1 MDQTLQMLAGQGAEV
16 LDAAAQQGR
25 LLLLPSRLVQ
35 FAIIGG
41 ALMLA
46 WALRR
51 HYAPRLRDWMRSREG
66 WPRWRL
72 RILIVVHRNLQLAV
86 FVVLLWLSVWIMAQ
100 YSPFPSRRF
109 LLELAASLA
118 TAWLLVS
125 VAGRLIQNRLLRR
138 TVTWGAWIY
147 VTLHYLGL
155 VEDTAAALDSLA
167 IELGELR
174 LSALMIIQGL
184 AIATVLLLAI
194 RLASRLASERIR
206 ENEDLSPSMQVL
218 AIKAAQAALYIT
230 GFFVLV
236 RAIGFDLTGLAVL
249 SGAIGVG
256 IGFGLQKV
264 VSNLVSGIIILLDK
278 SIKPGDVISIGENFG
293 WINKLSAR
301 YASITTRDGR
311 EFLIPNEDFIT
322 GQVLNWSHSDR
333 FVRLDVHFG
342 CAYKDDPHKVRRIA
356 VDAAR
361 SVDRVL
367 PSRPPVCHITA
378 FGSSSIDY
386 VLRFWITD
394 PSGGLT
400 NIRGNVYLALW
411 DAFQENGI
419 TIPFPQREV
428 RLLEPNPA
436 GTGTNSSET
445 AVERGQA
452 PS

>member
-1 MDQTLQMLAGQGAEV
+1 MDQTLQMLAEQGAEA
-16 LDAAAQQGR
+16 LDAAALQGR
-25 LLLLPSRLVQ
+25 LLLLPSRQVQ
-35 FAIIGG
+35 FAIIIG
-41 ALMLA
+41 AFALA
-46 WALRR
+46 WGLRR
-51 HYAPRLRDWMRSREG
+51 LYGPRLREWMRRRAG

-72 RILIVVHRNLQLAV
+72 RLLVVVHRNLQLGIY
-86 FVVLLWLSVWIMAQ
+86 VVLLWLSVWAMAQ
-100 YSPFPSRRF
+100 ISPFPSRRF

-138 TVTWGAWIY
+138 TITWGAWIY
-147 VTLHYLGL
+147 VTLYYLDL
-155 VEDTAAALDSLA
+155 VEDAAAALDSLA
-167 IELGELR
+167 IEFGALR
-174 LSALMIIQGL
+174 LSALMIVQGL
-184 AIATVLLLAI
+184 AMATVLLLAI
-194 RLASRLASERIR
+194 RLASRLVSERIG
-206 ENEDLSPSMQVL
+206 ENQDLSPSMQVL

-230 GFFVLV
+230 GFFILV

-301 YASITTRDGR
+301 YVSITTRDGR

-322 GQVLNWSHSDR
+322 GQVLNWSHSDQ

-342 CAYKDDPHKVRRIA
+342 CAYKDDPHTVRRIA
-356 VDAAR
+356 IESAVG
-361 SVDRVL
+361 VGRVL
-367 PSRPPVCHITA
+367 SSRPPVCHITA

-394 PSGGLT
+394 PSHGLT

-411 DAFQENGI
+411 DAFQANGI
-419 TIPFPQREV
+419 TIPFPQQEV
-428 RLLEPNPA
+428 RLLGPEPA
-436 GTGTNSSET
+436 GSGRSSAET
-445 AVERGQA
+445 AVERSQ
-452 PS
+452 PPP

>member
-1 MDQTLQMLAGQGAEV
+1 MDQTLQMLAEQGAEV

-35 FAIIGG
+35 FAIIAG

-46 WALRR
+46 WVLRR
-51 HYAPRLRDWMRSREG
+51 RYAPRLREWMRTRDG

-72 RILIVVHRNLQLAV
+72 RLLVVLHRNLQLGI

-118 TAWLLVS
+118 TAWLLVA
-125 VAGRLIQNRLLRR
+125 VAGRLVQNRLLRR

-147 VTLHYLGL
+147 VTLYYLGL
-155 VEDTAAALDSLA
+155 IEDVARALDSLA
-167 IELGELR
+167 IEFGEIR

-184 AIATVLLLAI
+184 AIATMLLLAI

-206 ENEDLSPSMQVL
+206 SNEDLSPSMQVL
-218 AIKAAQAALYIT
+218 AIKGAQAFLYIT

-301 YASITTRDGR
+301 YVSITTRDGR

-342 CAYKDDPHKVRRIA
+342 CAYKDDPHTVRRIA

-361 SVDRVL
+361 GVDRVL
-367 PSRPPVCHITA
+367 SARPPVCHITA
-378 FGSSSIDY
+378 FGPSSIDY

-428 RLLEPNPA
+428 RLLEPEPAGA
-436 GTGTNSSET
+436 GTGSTQT
-445 AVERGQA
+445 TVERGQA